1 MATYTDGFKARMVE
15 RMIGSERISATALS
29 KEVGVGQP
37 TLSRWARAARR
48 LAPMSKKKNPTPSA
62 SPRRWTAE
70 EKLQVVFEA
79 ASLTGDELGAFV
91 RRRGLHE
98 AQLAAWREV
107 VMQASKDAL
116 GGGKKKPAKNAA
128 EAKKIKT
135 LEWELRRKE
144 KALAEVAALLA
155 LKKKANQIWGD
166 EDDGTSTK
174 SGT

>member
-1 MATYTDGFKARMVE
+1 MVQ
-15 RMIGSERISATALS
+15 RMIGVERISATALS

-37 TLSRWARAARR
+37 TLSRWTREAGK
-48 LAPMSKKKNPTPSA
+48 LAPMSKNNNHPTPSP

-70 EKLQVVFEA
+70 EKLQVVLEA
-79 ASLTGDELGAFV
+79 ASLSGEALGAFL

-98 AQLAAWREV
+98 AQLTEWREV

-116 GGGKKKPAKNAA
+116 GGGKKKPAKNASDT
-128 EAKKIKT
+128 KKIKA
-135 LEWELRRKE
+135 LERELRRKE

-166 EDDGTSTK
+166 EDDDTPTR